1 VRTRRVEDSVKPA
14 GKAIEI
20 VAVGLG
26 QAGGNLA
33 AEVARRGY
41 RAIALN
47 TATTDL
53 SSLSK
58 SGLSLPEDQRIYIGI
73 DGYDGAG
80 SDQGYGRECITVN
93 AGKIRER
100 VSEHAAGADVVLIT
114 AGLGGG
120 TGSAVGELVKIL
132 SDLSLPILV
141 LATLPNDHE
150 SGIAKVN
157 AVRAINELVKE
168 NLLGWVF
175 VDNSRLA
182 KNHGDVAFGK
192 YYTEINKL
200 ILEPIDALNRLNS
213 RDEITAIRSLDGED
227 FRTLLLSGGIL
238 SFSTTTLP
246 RLSADTVLQAVRE
259 GALRSSVNPE
269 GFQLE
274 NVSYMGVVIEA
285 PDAMLAD
292 TPYTFFEHIN
302 EQLKDETGGAAIHMG
317 VYRLND
323 KSAPATLRVFFSS
336 QALPE
341 GIQEM
346 VTQAKREG
354 GQLRAKL
361 QRGLSGLD
369 LGEIE
374 EYELFRTSPGTI
386 RKRVT
391 ESSSGDIPSRLPPKP
406 APRPA
411 VQRPTP
417 AAQVAARPTAS
428 IPPPSSASM
437 PDRDAYD
444 QLVREFK
451 DSGSDDVKK
460 RVTERLEKD
469 QKSDN
474 SLIRY
479 YAVRAMSKLDSE
491 IFAQAL
497 QAATQDEDAT
507 VRAVA
512 MKALGRS

>member
-1 VRTRRVEDSVKPA
+1 MKPV

-33 AEVARRGY
+33 AELARRGY

-58 SGLSLPEDQRIYIGI
+58 SGLSLPEQERMYIGI

-80 SDQGYGRECITVN
+80 SDLNYGRECITVH

-100 VSEHAAGADVVLIT
+100 ISAHVAGADAVLIT
-114 AGLGGG
+114 VGLGGG
-120 TGSAVGELVKIL
+120 TGSAVAELIKTL
-132 SDLSLPILV
+132 ADLSLPLLV
-141 LATLPNDHE
+141 LATLPNEHE

-182 KNHGDVAFGK
+182 KNHGDVSLDK
-192 YYTEINKL
+192 YYAEINK
-200 ILEPIDALNRLNS
+200 IIVEPLDALNQLNS
-213 RDEITAIRSLDGED
+213 RDDITPIRSLDGED

-238 SFSTTTLP
+238 SFATTTSP
-246 RLSADTVLQAVRE
+246 RLSVDAVVQAVRD
-259 GALRSSVNPE
+259 GALHSSINPE
-269 GFQLE
+269 GSQLE
-274 NVSYMGVVIEA
+274 HISYMGVVIEA
-285 PDAMLAD
+285 PESMLAD

-317 VYRLND
+317 VYRTTD
-323 KSAPATLRVFFSS
+323 KQGPATVRLFYSS
-336 QALPE
+336 QQLPD

-346 VTQAKREG
+346 VSQAKREG

-361 QRGLSGLD
+361 QRGMSGLD

-386 RKRVT
+386 RRRANDT
-391 ESSSGDIPSRLPPKP
+391 SSGDIPSRFP
-406 APRPA
+406 PRP
-411 VQRPTP
+411 VPRPSAKPPTSP
-417 AAQVAARPTAS
+417 AATAAARDAVRPGATS
-428 IPPPSSASM
+428 IAPPNTSM

-444 QLVREFK
+444 QLVKEFK
-451 DSGSDDVKK
+451 DSDSEDVKK
-460 RVTERLEKD
+460 RVCQRLEKD

-479 YAVRAMSKLDSE
+479 YAVRAMSKLDTDL
-491 IFAQAL
+491 FAAAL
-497 QAATQDEDAT
+497 QIATQDEDAT

-512 MKALGRS
+512 MKALNKS